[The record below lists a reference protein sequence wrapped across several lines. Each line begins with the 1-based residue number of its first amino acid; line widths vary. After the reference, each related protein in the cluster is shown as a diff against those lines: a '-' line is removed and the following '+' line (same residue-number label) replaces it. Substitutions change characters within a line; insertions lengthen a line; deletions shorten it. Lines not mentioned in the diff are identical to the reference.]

1 MLFTKMAEISQQ
13 LDTDRFNLLMNMID
27 EDIQFHKSI
36 GSDYS
41 EEKLIKL
48 IDNTLKVIERV

>member
-36 GSDYS
+36 GTDYS
-41 EEKLIKL
+41 EDKLMKL

>member
-36 GSDYS
+36 GTDYS

>member
-36 GSDYS
+36 GTDYS
-41 EEKLIKL
+41 EDKLIKL
-48 IDNTLKVIERV
+48 IDNTLKVIERI

>member
-36 GSDYS
+36 GTDYS
-41 EEKLIKL
+41 EDKLIKL